1 MKYLFAIIAFAV
13 ASHSLAAQTSDEASQ
28 HTSSNVES
36 YHYGMAMDIAHV
48 ISITSNDESGCGVVP
63 ASITYVDHQGV
74 THTIDYLKVSN
85 LSQCDNG

>member
-1 MKYLFAIIAFAV
+1 MKYLFAIIAFTV
-13 ASHSLAAQTSDEASQ
+13 ASHSFAAQTSDEASQ
-28 HTSSNVES
+28 HKSNTVES

-48 ISITSNDESGCGVVP
+48 ISMTNNDESGCGVVP

-85 LSQCDNG
+85 LSRCDNG